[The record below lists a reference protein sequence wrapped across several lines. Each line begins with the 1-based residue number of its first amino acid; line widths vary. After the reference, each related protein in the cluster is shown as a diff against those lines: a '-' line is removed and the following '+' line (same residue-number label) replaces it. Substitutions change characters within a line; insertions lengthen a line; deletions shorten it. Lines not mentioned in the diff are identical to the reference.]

1 MNLNVT
7 TTVAVPNP
15 CSVPDAIVC
24 GLVERVNVP
33 ALQLPFPKKAG
44 VALVHWYWTAL
55 VGTSGQLAK
64 EGDTELTLR
73 VQLLKMPFM
82 LQEMVAEEVPLTG
95 VMSGSGEANVIVD
108 GVAMTLPVMANAA
121 ATGRFAVRS
130 AARQNTEPIANAQIA
145 SRSAIGAV
153 N

>member
-1 MNLNVT
+1 VNLNAT
-7 TTVAVPNP
+7 TTVVVPTP
-15 CSVPDAIVC
+15 CAVPDAIVS
-24 GLVERVNVP
+24 GVVERVNVP
-33 ALQLPFPKKAG
+33 ALQLAFPKKPG

-55 VGTSGQLAK
+55 VGTKGQLAK
-64 EGDTELTLR
+64 EAEVAFTLR
-73 VQLLKMPFM
+73 VQLLKRPFM
-82 LQEMVAEEVPLTG
+82 VHEIVAVEVPLTG
-95 VMSGSGEANVIVD
+95 VMSGSGEVNVIVD
-108 GVAMTLPVMANAA
+108 GAAMTLPVMANAA